1 MKKEKNVPSM
11 EQEDFLGKNPLGR
24 KQEKRPDN
32 PLFAGKPKRGDGGD
46 FL

>member
-1 MKKEKNVPSM
+1 MKKEKNVPYM
-11 EQEDFLGKNPLGR
+11 EQEDFLGKNTLGR
-24 KQEKRPDN
+24 KKKCPDN